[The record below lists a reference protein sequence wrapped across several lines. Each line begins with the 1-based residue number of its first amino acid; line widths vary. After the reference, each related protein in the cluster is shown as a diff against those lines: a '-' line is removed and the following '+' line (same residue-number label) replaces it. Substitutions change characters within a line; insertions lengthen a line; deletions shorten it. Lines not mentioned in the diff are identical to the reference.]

1 VTTTTS
7 PSTAEELLGD
17 DLLANLHARAAGYD
31 RENRFFTEDL
41 DDLRAAGY
49 LRGPVPTELGGS
61 GLTLDEVAR
70 VQRRLAYWAPSTAL
84 ATTMHLYWVGSAADR
99 HRAGDRSLDWLLGDV
114 VAGKV
119 VAAGHGEPGND
130 TAIDD
135 SRTVATPV
143 EGGYRVTGHKIFTSL
158 APAWDWLGIHARDD
172 SDPDHPRI
180 VHAFVS
186 RESEGIST
194 VETWDTLGVR
204 ATASHDTHLADVF
217 VPADRVVDV
226 LDPGGQPGPYIAGI
240 FAWVLPLLGNV
251 YYGVG
256 RRAVDVA
263 LEQARTR
270 TALSLGGAPVAE
282 KPFVQYHA
290 AEAELL
296 LEGVGA
302 QLDRLTADLTAGVD
316 LGDRTLL
323 KLFAAKENGTRVA
336 RAVTDLALEIAG
348 AGSISRRNELE
359 RLYRD
364 VRAGSFHPPNSDAVR
379 ELIGKTVLGLL

>member
-1 VTTTTS
+1 MTTTTPVGIDEPLS
-7 PSTAEELLGD
+7 DELLGR
-17 DLLANLHARAAGYD
+17 LHGRAADYD
-31 RENRFFTEDL
+31 RENRFFHEDL
-41 DDLRAAGY
+41 ADLREAGY
-49 LRGPVPTELGGS
+49 LRAAVPADLGGG
-61 GLTLDEVAR
+61 GLTLDQAAHA
-70 VQRRLAYWAPSTAL
+70 QQRLAYWAPSTAL

-99 HRAGDRSLDWLLGDV
+99 HRAGDTTLDWLLRDV

-135 SRTVATPV
+135 SRTSAVPV
-143 EGGYRVTGHKIFTSL
+143 DGGYRITGHKIFTSL
-158 APAWDWLGIHARDD
+158 APVWDWLGIHARDD

-180 VHAFVS
+180 VHAFVA
-186 RESEGIST
+186 RDSEGVRT
-194 VETWDTLGVR
+194 EETWDTLGVR
-204 ATASHDTHLADVF
+204 ATASHDTHLTDVF
-217 VPADRVVDV
+217 VPAERVVDV
-226 LDPGGQPGPYIAGI
+226 FALGSAPGPYIAGV
-240 FAWVLPLLGNV
+240 FGWVLPILGHV
-251 YYGVG
+251 YYGIG
-256 RRAVDVA
+256 RRALDVA

-316 LGDRTLL
+316 LGDRTLV
-323 KLFAAKENGTRVA
+323 KLFAAKENGTRAA

-379 ELIGKTVLGLL
+379 ELIGKTVLGVL

>member
-1 VTTTTS
+1 MTTTS
-7 PSTAEELLGD
+7 PAPTLLTE
-17 DLLANLHARAAGYD
+17 DLLARVHARAGDYD
-31 RENRFFTEDL
+31 RENRFFHEDL
-41 DDLRAAGY
+41 DDLRAAGH
-49 LRGPVPTELGGS
+49 LRAPIPAALGGADR
-61 GLTLDEVAR
+61 TLDEVAHA
-70 VQRRLAYWAPSTAL
+70 QRRLAYYAPSTAL

-99 HRAGDRSLDWLLGDV
+99 HRAGDPSLDWLLADV

-135 SRTVATPV
+135 ARTTATPV
-143 EGGYRVTGHKIFTSL
+143 DGGYRVTGHKIFTSL
-158 APAWDWLGIHARDD
+158 APVWDWLGIHARDD

-180 VHAFVS
+180 VHAFVA
-186 RESEGIST
+186 RDTAGVRTE
-194 VETWDTLGVR
+194 ETWDTLGVR
-204 ATASHDTHLADVF
+204 ATASHDTHLDDVF
-217 VPADRVVDV
+217 VPTERVVDV
-226 LDPGGQPGPYIAGI
+226 HDLGATPGPYIAGV
-240 FAWVLPLLGNV
+240 FGWVLPLLGNV
-251 YYGVG
+251 YYGAG

-348 AGSISRRNELE
+348 ASSISRRNELE

-379 ELIGKTVLGLL
+379 DLIGKTVLGLL